1 MGNERSKIV
10 TLVGTN
16 ASGKSAV
23 GIELAKTFQGEIISA
38 DSRQIYKGFD
48 LCCGKVT
55 QEEARVV
62 PHHLLDVR
70 EVGEDFSVFDFQ
82 QLAYTAISQI
92 LQRGRLPL
100 IVGGTGL
107 YVSAVADG
115 YVLSEKPPRAEGHA
129 RLAELPIEELRARL
143 TPAAREFLAANP
155 SDWQN
160 KRRVLR
166 ILEKTEG
173 GEPLQ
178 PRNEPRYDV
187 LQLGI
192 TWPRETL
199 HQRIDQRLKTRIA
212 QGMIGEVQEYLDKG
226 GDRQV
231 LYDLGLEYRHILLYL
246 TGEYPS
252 MEAFQQELS
261 KEIKRFAKR
270 QMTWFHRDRSI
281 HWLDMEADYL
291 AQAQGLI
298 RNFLAG

>member
-62 PHHLLDVR
+62 PQHLLDVR

-92 LQRGRLPL
+92 LQRGRLPF

-129 RLAELPIEELRARL
+129 WLAELPIE
-143 TPAAREFLAANP
+143 
-155 SDWQN
+155 
-160 KRRVLR
+160 
-166 ILEKTEG
+166 
-173 GEPLQ
+173 
-178 PRNEPRYDV
+178 
-187 LQLGI
+187 
-192 TWPRETL
+192 
-199 HQRIDQRLKTRIA
+199 
-212 QGMIGEVQEYLDKG
+212 
-226 GDRQV
+226 
-231 LYDLGLEYRHILLYL
+231 
-246 TGEYPS
+246 
-252 MEAFQQELS
+252 
-261 KEIKRFAKR
+261 
-270 QMTWFHRDRSI
+270 
-281 HWLDMEADYL
+281 
-291 AQAQGLI
+291 
-298 RNFLAG
+298 

>member
-92 LQRGRLPL
+92 LQRGRLPF

-129 RLAELPIEELRARL
+129 RLAELPKGLDTCL
-143 TPAAREFLAANP
+143 YREFEDDGVEVSGGEAQKIALA
-155 SDWQN
+155 
-160 KRRVLR
+160 RVLYQDAPF
-166 ILEKTEG
+166 IVLDEPTAALDPEAEAEVYTKFNDIVEDKTAIYISHRLSSCRFCDEIAVFDRGQVVQQGTHDGLLADSG
-173 GEPLQ
+173 GKYQ
-178 PRNEPRYDV
+178 
-187 LQLGI
+187 
-192 TWPRETL
+192 TL
-199 HQRIDQRLKTRIA
+199 WD
-212 QGMIGEVQEYLDKG
+212 
-226 GDRQV
+226 
-231 LYDLGLEYRHILLYL
+231 
-246 TGEYPS
+246 
-252 MEAFQQELS
+252 
-261 KEIKRFAKR
+261 
-270 QMTWFHRDRSI
+270 
-281 HWLDMEADYL
+281 
-291 AQAQGLI
+291 AQAQYYQKKDGG
-298 RNFLAG
+298 AQ